1 MQGLTNNAAASYNN
15 KKKAFS
21 EQRRNAGESRDA
33 RRETGCR
40 GKEPRQPFFS
50 RARRIHWEGQVTG
63 LASRRDRRRKEGW
76 LSVLFGRSREEIRR
90 ERAPRPAPQPE
101 RDPIEE
107 RRRILRESGPVTGNR
122 RPYSFQIDADAFR
135 SERPSQPAARPANPQ
150 TARTQTASPRSQ
162 TRSQPARPPQPRTTW
177 PQPVETSR
185 PAQNRTTW
193 PRPVQTARPQQAPAS
208 RPQAQRP
215 AAHEVLPEPYRS
227 YYAKVPK
234 KPYYPVAVP
243 RPKPEPER
251 PRPASY
257 SVSEIYG
264 APRCENSGFVEAPV
278 FGSARPPQKAPAV
291 VSAPCPQPA
300 APVPDEPPVSIWD
313 RLARA
318 SAPAAVPG
326 EENGSCTPPPVT
338 RGEPHPSPRERLT
351 ALVSEAQ
358 AVPRPAAPA
367 VEAAA
372 PAPVVETAAP
382 APVVEA
388 AVPAPVVETAAP
400 APVVETAAPAPVVE
414 MAAPAPVVE
423 MAAPAPAVEAAAPA
437 PVVEMAAQVPAAEE
451 VEEETIWDR
460 LQRAAPV
467 PSDRPA
473 PLVRL
478 SSETVVEAPETQ
490 SVFPEQDKSEAELP
504 QGAAPAASEARH
516 DTAAVPSPTAS
527 PSPADGFAQTAD
539 PASAAGAAPAASP
552 SPATGFAQTADPV
565 SAAGAAPADAASAG
579 TSPADRT
586 PSALNER
593 EQAQALAALLSH
605 AQGTPEEATHAPE
618 AQSLPFEPPI
628 LPPSGPG
635 RYVYVDNSDDW
646 DEDPFFT
653 SWDMEQ
659 FPEEDFPDEAE
670 EDSGEDEALS
680 GPDEETGSP
689 LPAAET
695 NETTGA
701 AGQQLTPNPDTA
713 AGQQSTPN
721 PDAPAGQQLTPN
733 PDTPAGQQLTPNPD
747 TPDGQQLTPNP
758 DTPDGL
764 LTTGSGAPEP
774 AGSPALSAPQDS
786 SAPAPQT
793 PPQAAA
799 QPVRPAPKQP
809 TAVLPALPTSFLTY
823 SPEPD
828 MDSVEEELNANGE
841 KLIETLQSFG
851 VRATMLEAC
860 RGPAVTRYELQPAAG
875 VKISKITNLAD
886 DIAMNLAALG
896 VRIEAPIPGKA
907 AVGIE
912 VPNRKVSV
920 VRMRE
925 LIESPAFRRA
935 ESPLTTVLGRD
946 IAGELVLA
954 DLGKMPH
961 LLIAGS
967 TGSGK
972 SVCINS
978 LIVSLLYKSTPQ
990 EVRFLMIDPKVVEL
1004 GIYNGIPH
1012 LIVPVV
1018 TDPRKAAGAL
1028 NWAVTEMLRRYQQFA
1043 ANNVRDLASYN
1054 RLAGERGY
1062 IDEQGMRMEHMP
1074 QIVIIIDELADLMMA
1089 APNEV
1094 EDSICRLAQMA
1105 RAAGMHLVIA
1115 TQRPS
1120 VDVITGIIKAN
1131 IPSRIAFAVSSQV
1144 DSRTIL
1150 DMGGAEKLLGRGDM
1164 LFSPLGVQK
1173 PMRVQGCFIDDREIE
1188 AVVDFIR
1195 KAASAEYDESV
1206 MEEIERGGAAEQTE
1220 SSEEP
1225 EGDPMIPEAVRCV
1238 VEAGQASTSLLQ
1250 RRLRLGYARAGRLVD
1265 EMEQM
1270 GIVGPHE
1277 GSKPRQVLISW

>member
-1 MQGLTNNAAASYNN
+1 MQKRPEKQG
-15 KKKAFS
+15 
-21 EQRRNAGESRDA
+21 
-33 RRETGCR
+33 RETGN
-40 GKEPRQPFFS
+40 GLPRERTAAALLLP
-50 RARRIHWEGQVTG
+50 RPENAWEGQVTG

-76 LSVLFGRSREEIRR
+76 LSVLFGRSREENRR

-257 SVSEIYG
+257 SVSEVYG

-278 FGSARPPQKAPAV
+278 PGSARPLQEAPAV

-300 APVPDEPPVSIWD
+300 APVPEEAPVS
-313 RLARA
+313 
-318 SAPAAVPG
+318 
-326 EENGSCTPPPVT
+326 
-338 RGEPHPSPRERLT
+338 
-351 ALVSEAQ
+351 
-358 AVPRPAAPA
+358 
-367 VEAAA
+367 
-372 PAPVVETAAP
+372 
-382 APVVEA
+382 
-388 AVPAPVVETAAP
+388 
-400 APVVETAAPAPVVE
+400 
-414 MAAPAPVVE
+414 
-423 MAAPAPAVEAAAPA
+423 
-437 PVVEMAAQVPAAEE
+437 
-451 VEEETIWDR
+451 IWDR

-478 SSETVVEAPETQ
+478 SSEPMPEASAAPAPVLPAPAAQQEECGSLKPEP
-490 SVFPEQDKSEAELP
+490 SEAEPAFPQQDNPAAELP
-504 QGAAPAASEARH
+504 Q
-516 DTAAVPSPTAS
+516 SP
-527 PSPADGFAQTAD
+527 
-539 PASAAGAAPAASP
+539 
-552 SPATGFAQTADPV
+552 
-565 SAAGAAPADAASAG
+565 
-579 TSPADRT
+579 
-586 PSALNER
+586 
-593 EQAQALAALLSH
+593 
-605 AQGTPEEATHAPE
+605 
-618 AQSLPFEPPI
+618 PFEPPI

-670 EDSGEDEALS
+670 EDSGEDEGLS
-680 GPDEETGSP
+680 GPDEETGSL

-701 AGQQLTPNPDTA
+701 
-713 AGQQSTPN
+713 
-721 PDAPAGQQLTPN
+721 
-733 PDTPAGQQLTPNPD
+733 AGQQLTPNPD

-774 AGSPALSAPQDS
+774 AGSPALSAPRDS
-786 SAPAPQT
+786 SSPAPAPQT

-1277 GSKPRQVLISW
+1277 GSKPRQVLISWQQYLEMAQNRGWES

>member
-1 MQGLTNNAAASYNN
+1 M
-15 KKKAFS
+15 
-21 EQRRNAGESRDA
+21 
-33 RRETGCR
+33 
-40 GKEPRQPFFS
+40 
-50 RARRIHWEGQVTG
+50 TG

-193 PRPVQTARPQQAPAS
+193 PRPVQTAHPQQAPAS

-367 VEAAA
+367 N
-372 PAPVVETAAP
+372 ETAAP

-388 AVPAPVVETAAP
+388 AAP
-400 APVVETAAPAPVVE
+400 APVIETAV
-414 MAAPAPVVE
+414 
-423 MAAPAPAVEAAAPA
+423 
-437 PVVEMAAQVPAAEE
+437 QVPTAEE

-460 LQRAAPV
+460 LQRAAPA

-473 PLVRL
+473 PLMRL

-490 SVFPEQDKSEAELP
+490 SVFPEQDTSEAELP
-504 QGAAPAASEARH
+504 QGAAPAASEARL

-527 PSPADGFAQTAD
+527 PSPA
-539 PASAAGAAPAASP
+539 AGL
-552 SPATGFAQTADPV
+552 AQTADPV
-565 SAAGAAPADAASAG
+565 SVAGAAPADAASAG

-618 AQSLPFEPPI
+618 VQSLPFEPPI

-680 GPDEETGSP
+680 GSDEETGSR

-695 NETTGA
+695 NRTTGA
-701 AGQQLTPNPDTA
+701 GGQQLALNPDAPGGQQLTPNPDA
-713 AGQQSTPN
+713 PDRQQPTPN
-721 PDAPAGQQLTPN
+721 PDA
-733 PDTPAGQQLTPNPD
+733 
-747 TPDGQQLTPNP
+747 
-758 DTPDGL
+758 PDGL

-1277 GSKPRQVLISW
+1277 GSKPRQVLISWQQYLEMAQNRGWES

>member
-1 MQGLTNNAAASYNN
+1 M
-15 KKKAFS
+15 
-21 EQRRNAGESRDA
+21 
-33 RRETGCR
+33 
-40 GKEPRQPFFS
+40 
-50 RARRIHWEGQVTG
+50 TG

-208 RPQAQRP
+208 RPQTQRP

-257 SVSEIYG
+257 SISEIYG

-278 FGSARPPQKAPAV
+278 SGSARPPQEAPAAV
-291 VSAPCPQPA
+291 IPAPYPQPA

-313 RLARA
+313 RLAHA

-326 EENGSCTPPPVT
+326 EEDGSRTPPPVT

-367 VEAAA
+367 NETAAPAPAVEAAA

-388 AVPAPVVETAAP
+388 AAP
-400 APVVETAAPAPVVE
+400 APVVET
-414 MAAPAPVVE
+414 
-423 MAAPAPAVEAAAPA
+423 AAPA

-460 LQRAAPV
+460 LQRAAPA

-478 SSETVVEAPETQ
+478 SSEPMPEVSAAPAPVLPAPAAQQEECG
-490 SVFPEQDKSEAELP
+490 SLKPEPSEAEPAFP
-504 QGAAPAASEARH
+504 QQDNPAAEL
-516 DTAAVPSPTAS
+516 P
-527 PSPADGFAQTAD
+527 
-539 PASAAGAAPAASP
+539 
-552 SPATGFAQTADPV
+552 
-565 SAAGAAPADAASAG
+565 
-579 TSPADRT
+579 
-586 PSALNER
+586 
-593 EQAQALAALLSH
+593 
-605 AQGTPEEATHAPE
+605 
-618 AQSLPFEPPI
+618 QSLPFEPPI

-670 EDSGEDEALS
+670 EDSGEDEGLS

-701 AGQQLTPNPDTA
+701 AGQQP
-713 AGQQSTPN
+713 
-721 PDAPAGQQLTPN
+721 
-733 PDTPAGQQLTPNPD
+733 TPNPD
-747 TPDGQQLTPNP
+747 TPDGQ
-758 DTPDGL
+758 
-764 LTTGSGAPEP
+764 LTTSSGAPEP

-786 SAPAPQT
+786 SSPAPAPQT

-1277 GSKPRQVLISW
+1277 GSKPRQVLISWQQYLEMAQNRGWES

>member
-1 MQGLTNNAAASYNN
+1 M
-15 KKKAFS
+15 
-21 EQRRNAGESRDA
+21 
-33 RRETGCR
+33 
-40 GKEPRQPFFS
+40 
-50 RARRIHWEGQVTG
+50 TG

-76 LSVLFGRSREEIRR
+76 LSVLFGRSREESRR

-177 PQPVETSR
+177 PQPIETSR
-185 PAQNRTTW
+185 PVQSRTAW

-257 SVSEIYG
+257 SISEIYG
-264 APRCENSGFVEAPV
+264 APQCENSGFVEAPV
-278 FGSARPPQKAPAV
+278 PGSARPLQEAPAAV
-291 VSAPCPQPA
+291 IPAPCPQPA

-326 EENGSCTPPPVT
+326 EEDGSRTPPPVT

-367 VEAAA
+367 N
-372 PAPVVETAAP
+372 ETAAP
-382 APVVEA
+382 APV
-388 AVPAPVVETAAP
+388 
-400 APVVETAAPAPVVE
+400 
-414 MAAPAPVVE
+414 
-423 MAAPAPAVEAAAPA
+423 VEAAAPA

-460 LQRAAPV
+460 LQRAAPA

-478 SSETVVEAPETQ
+478 SSEPMPEASAAPAPVLPAPAAQQEECGSLKPE
-490 SVFPEQDKSEAELP
+490 PSEAEPAFP
-504 QGAAPAASEARH
+504 QQDNPAAEL
-516 DTAAVPSPTAS
+516 P
-527 PSPADGFAQTAD
+527 
-539 PASAAGAAPAASP
+539 
-552 SPATGFAQTADPV
+552 
-565 SAAGAAPADAASAG
+565 
-579 TSPADRT
+579 
-586 PSALNER
+586 
-593 EQAQALAALLSH
+593 
-605 AQGTPEEATHAPE
+605 
-618 AQSLPFEPPI
+618 QSLPFEPPI

-701 AGQQLTPNPDTA
+701 AGQQP
-713 AGQQSTPN
+713 
-721 PDAPAGQQLTPN
+721 
-733 PDTPAGQQLTPNPD
+733 
-747 TPDGQQLTPNP
+747 TPNP

-946 IAGELVLA
+946 LAGELVLA

-1277 GSKPRQVLISW
+1277 GSKPRQVLISWQQYLEMAQNRGWES

>member
-1 MQGLTNNAAASYNN
+1 M
-15 KKKAFS
+15 
-21 EQRRNAGESRDA
+21 
-33 RRETGCR
+33 
-40 GKEPRQPFFS
+40 
-50 RARRIHWEGQVTG
+50 TG

-162 TRSQPARPPQPRTTW
+162 TRSQPARPTQPRTTW
-177 PQPVETSR
+177 PQPIETSR
-185 PAQNRTTW
+185 PVQNRTAW
-193 PRPVQTARPQQAPAS
+193 PRPLQTARPPHTPAS
-208 RPQAQRP
+208 RPQTQRP

-257 SVSEIYG
+257 SISEIYG
-264 APRCENSGFVEAPV
+264 APQCENSGFVEAPV
-278 FGSARPPQKAPAV
+278 PGSARPPQKAPAAV
-291 VSAPCPQPA
+291 IPAPCPQPA

-318 SAPAAVPG
+318 AAPAAAPG
-326 EENGSCTPPPVT
+326 KEDGSRTPPPVT

-367 VEAAA
+367 NETAAPAPVVEAAA

-382 APVVEA
+382 APA
-388 AVPAPVVETAAP
+388 VET
-400 APVVETAAPAPVVE
+400 
-414 MAAPAPVVE
+414 
-423 MAAPAPAVEAAAPA
+423 AAPA

-478 SSETVVEAPETQ
+478 SSEPMPEVSAAPAPVLPAPAAQQEECG
-490 SVFPEQDKSEAELP
+490 SLKPEPSEAEPAFP
-504 QGAAPAASEARH
+504 QQDNPAAEL
-516 DTAAVPSPTAS
+516 P
-527 PSPADGFAQTAD
+527 
-539 PASAAGAAPAASP
+539 
-552 SPATGFAQTADPV
+552 
-565 SAAGAAPADAASAG
+565 
-579 TSPADRT
+579 
-586 PSALNER
+586 
-593 EQAQALAALLSH
+593 
-605 AQGTPEEATHAPE
+605 
-618 AQSLPFEPPI
+618 QSLPFEPPI

-680 GPDEETGSP
+680 GPDEETGSL

-701 AGQQLTPNPDTA
+701 A
-713 AGQQSTPN
+713 
-721 PDAPAGQQLTPN
+721 
-733 PDTPAGQQLTPNPD
+733 
-747 TPDGQQLTPNP
+747 GQQLTPNP

-786 SAPAPQT
+786 SSPAPAPQT

-1277 GSKPRQVLISW
+1277 GSKPRQVLISWQQYLEMAQNRGWES

>member
-1 MQGLTNNAAASYNN
+1 M
-15 KKKAFS
+15 
-21 EQRRNAGESRDA
+21 
-33 RRETGCR
+33 
-40 GKEPRQPFFS
+40 
-50 RARRIHWEGQVTG
+50 TG

-90 ERAPRPAPQPE
+90 ERAPRSAPQPE

-257 SVSEIYG
+257 SISEIYG
-264 APRCENSGFVEAPV
+264 APQCENSGFVEAPV
-278 FGSARPPQKAPAV
+278 FDSARPPQKAPAV

-326 EENGSCTPPPVT
+326 EEDGSRTPPPVT

-367 VEAAA
+367 D
-372 PAPVVETAAP
+372 ETAAP
-382 APVVEA
+382 APVI
-388 AVPAPVVETAAP
+388 ETAAP
-400 APVVETAAPAPVVE
+400 ASVAE
-414 MAAPAPVVE
+414 MAV
-423 MAAPAPAVEAAAPA
+423 
-437 PVVEMAAQVPAAEE
+437 QVPAAEE

-478 SSETVVEAPETQ
+478 SSETMPEASAAPAPVLPAPAAQQEECGSLKPE
-490 SVFPEQDKSEAELP
+490 PSEAEPAFP
-504 QGAAPAASEARH
+504 QQDNPAAEL
-516 DTAAVPSPTAS
+516 P
-527 PSPADGFAQTAD
+527 
-539 PASAAGAAPAASP
+539 
-552 SPATGFAQTADPV
+552 
-565 SAAGAAPADAASAG
+565 
-579 TSPADRT
+579 
-586 PSALNER
+586 
-593 EQAQALAALLSH
+593 
-605 AQGTPEEATHAPE
+605 
-618 AQSLPFEPPI
+618 QSLPFEPPI

-701 AGQQLTPNPDTA
+701 AGQQLTPNPDA
-713 AGQQSTPN
+713 PGGQQPTPN
-721 PDAPAGQQLTPN
+721 PDA
-733 PDTPAGQQLTPNPD
+733 
-747 TPDGQQLTPNP
+747 
-758 DTPDGL
+758 PDGL

-1277 GSKPRQVLISW
+1277 GSKPRQVLISWQQYLEMAQNRGWES

>member
-1 MQGLTNNAAASYNN
+1 M
-15 KKKAFS
+15 
-21 EQRRNAGESRDA
+21 
-33 RRETGCR
+33 
-40 GKEPRQPFFS
+40 
-50 RARRIHWEGQVTG
+50 TG

-76 LSVLFGRSREEIRR
+76 LSALFGRSREESRR

-162 TRSQPARPPQPRTTW
+162 TRSQPARPAQPRTTW

-185 PAQNRTTW
+185 PVQNRTAW
-193 PRPVQTARPQQAPAS
+193 PQPIQTARPQQVPAS

-367 VEAAA
+367 VE
-372 PAPVVETAAP
+372 T
-382 APVVEA
+382 
-388 AVPAPVVETAAP
+388 
-400 APVVETAAPAPVVE
+400 
-414 MAAPAPVVE
+414 AAPAPVVE
-423 MAAPAPAVEAAAPA
+423 MAAPAPAVET
-437 PVVEMAAQVPAAEE
+437 AAQVPAAEE
-451 VEEETIWDR
+451 VEEETIWVR

-516 DTAAVPSPTAS
+516 DTAVAPSPTVNLTPSDSIPTVSFTPAAGFARTANPAPATGSAPTAS
-527 PSPADGFAQTAD
+527 PSPAAGLAQTAD
-539 PASAAGAAPAASP
+539 PAPATGSAPTATP
-552 SPATGFAQTADPV
+552 SPADGFAPTADP
-565 SAAGAAPADAASAG
+565 APADAASAG

-605 AQGTPEEATHAPE
+605 AQGTPEEETHAPE
-618 AQSLPFEPPI
+618 TQSLPFEPPI

-670 EDSGEDEALS
+670 EDSGEDEGLS
-680 GPDEETGSP
+680 GPDEETGSL
-689 LPAAET
+689 LPQKPT
-695 NETTGA
+695 
-701 AGQQLTPNPDTA
+701 
-713 AGQQSTPN
+713 
-721 PDAPAGQQLTPN
+721 
-733 PDTPAGQQLTPNPD
+733 
-747 TPDGQQLTPNP
+747 
-758 DTPDGL
+758 
-764 LTTGSGAPEP
+764 
-774 AGSPALSAPQDS
+774 
-786 SAPAPQT
+786 
-793 PPQAAA
+793 
-799 QPVRPAPKQP
+799 KQP
-809 TAVLPALPTSFLTY
+809 A
-823 SPEPD
+823 
-828 MDSVEEELNANGE
+828 
-841 KLIETLQSFG
+841 
-851 VRATMLEAC
+851 
-860 RGPAVTRYELQPAAG
+860 
-875 VKISKITNLAD
+875 
-886 DIAMNLAALG
+886 
-896 VRIEAPIPGKA
+896 
-907 AVGIE
+907 
-912 VPNRKVSV
+912 
-920 VRMRE
+920 
-925 LIESPAFRRA
+925 
-935 ESPLTTVLGRD
+935 
-946 IAGELVLA
+946 
-954 DLGKMPH
+954 
-961 LLIAGS
+961 
-967 TGSGK
+967 
-972 SVCINS
+972 
-978 LIVSLLYKSTPQ
+978 
-990 EVRFLMIDPKVVEL
+990 
-1004 GIYNGIPH
+1004 
-1012 LIVPVV
+1012 
-1018 TDPRKAAGAL
+1018 
-1028 NWAVTEMLRRYQQFA
+1028 
-1043 ANNVRDLASYN
+1043 
-1054 RLAGERGY
+1054 
-1062 IDEQGMRMEHMP
+1062 
-1074 QIVIIIDELADLMMA
+1074 
-1089 APNEV
+1089 
-1094 EDSICRLAQMA
+1094 
-1105 RAAGMHLVIA
+1105 
-1115 TQRPS
+1115 
-1120 VDVITGIIKAN
+1120 
-1131 IPSRIAFAVSSQV
+1131 
-1144 DSRTIL
+1144 
-1150 DMGGAEKLLGRGDM
+1150 
-1164 LFSPLGVQK
+1164 
-1173 PMRVQGCFIDDREIE
+1173 
-1188 AVVDFIR
+1188 
-1195 KAASAEYDESV
+1195 
-1206 MEEIERGGAAEQTE
+1206 
-1220 SSEEP
+1220 
-1225 EGDPMIPEAVRCV
+1225 
-1238 VEAGQASTSLLQ
+1238 
-1250 RRLRLGYARAGRLVD
+1250 RLG
-1265 EMEQM
+1265 
-1270 GIVGPHE
+1270 
-1277 GSKPRQVLISW
+1277 SS

>member
-264 APRCENSGFVEAPV
+264 APQCENSGFVEAPV
-278 FGSARPPQKAPAV
+278 PGSARPLQEAPAAV
-291 VSAPCPQPA
+291 IPAPCPQPA

-326 EENGSCTPPPVT
+326 EEDGSRTPPPVT

-367 VEAAA
+367 N
-372 PAPVVETAAP
+372 ET
-382 APVVEA
+382 
-388 AVPAPVVETAAP
+388 
-400 APVVETAAPAPVVE
+400 
-414 MAAPAPVVE
+414 AAPAPVVE
-423 MAAPAPAVEAAAPA
+423 MAAPAPAVEA
-437 PVVEMAAQVPAAEE
+437 AAQVPAAEE

-478 SSETVVEAPETQ
+478 SSEPMPEASAAPAPVLPAPAAQQEECGSLKPE
-490 SVFPEQDKSEAELP
+490 PSEAEPAFP
-504 QGAAPAASEARH
+504 QQDNPAAEL
-516 DTAAVPSPTAS
+516 P
-527 PSPADGFAQTAD
+527 
-539 PASAAGAAPAASP
+539 
-552 SPATGFAQTADPV
+552 
-565 SAAGAAPADAASAG
+565 
-579 TSPADRT
+579 
-586 PSALNER
+586 
-593 EQAQALAALLSH
+593 
-605 AQGTPEEATHAPE
+605 
-618 AQSLPFEPPI
+618 QSLPFEPPI

-701 AGQQLTPNPDTA
+701 AGQQP
-713 AGQQSTPN
+713 TPN
-721 PDAPAGQQLTPN
+721 PDAPA
-733 PDTPAGQQLTPNPD
+733 
-747 TPDGQQLTPNP
+747 GQQLTPNP

-1277 GSKPRQVLISW
+1277 GSKPRQVLISWQQYLEMAQNRGWES